1 MKKFF
6 LLFLSALFLSYSF
19 CQERQKYYVLLISFD
34 GFRADYL
41 DWYDTPNIDKFTENG
56 VRAIGMKPSF
66 VTKTFPNH
74 YSIATG
80 MYVEN
85 HGLIGNE
92 FYDQKL
98 DDYYTLR
105 DRNKVEDPKFYGGEP
120 IWASAEKQGVKTASF
135 FWVGS
140 EAPIGGLYPSK
151 WKRYD
156 HDFPFG
162 ERIDSV
168 AHWFSLPQQERPRLC
183 LLYFHEPDAT
193 GHDFGPKSTET
204 GMMVTQMDSIFGL
217 LIEKMSNLDIFPQL
231 NIIAVSDHG
240 MAEISSD
247 RTVDLSEY
255 TNMDAII
262 QEGAGPYAMLYGENE
277 TAVKK
282 AVIDLKKAPHISVFL
297 KNKIPDRFH
306 FKNNYRI
313 KDALVLADEGWYIN
327 NQAIS
332 SSSTAGAYIPTGGTH
347 GYDNDLKS
355 MHALFVANGP
365 SFKNGVIAKPFENV
379 NVYPMIAYILGIVPN
394 PEIDGRLENTSHILK

>member
-1 MKKFF
+1 
-6 LLFLSALFLSYSF
+6 
-19 CQERQKYYVLLISFD
+19 
-34 GFRADYL
+34 
-41 DWYDTPNIDKFTENG
+41 
-56 VRAIGMKPSF
+56 MKPSF

-120 IWASAEKQGVKTASF
+120 IWASAEKQGMKTASF

-162 ERIDSV
+162 GRIDSV
-168 AHWFSLPQQERPRLC
+168 VHWFSLPQQERPRLC

-217 LIEKMSNLDIFPQL
+217 LIEKMSSLDIFPQL
-231 NIIAVSDHG
+231 NIIVVSDHG

-247 RTVDLSEY
+247 RTVDLS
-255 TNMDAII
+255 
-262 QEGAGPYAMLYGENE
+262 
-277 TAVKK
+277 K
-282 AVIDLKKAPHISVFL
+282 
-297 KNKIPDRFH
+297 
-306 FKNNYRI
+306 
-313 KDALVLADEGWYIN
+313 
-327 NQAIS
+327 
-332 SSSTAGAYIPTGGTH
+332 
-347 GYDNDLKS
+347 
-355 MHALFVANGP
+355 
-365 SFKNGVIAKPFENV
+365 
-379 NVYPMIAYILGIVPN
+379 
-394 PEIDGRLENTSHILK
+394 